1 MRVAHKFEF
10 KQFTV
15 HHDRS
20 TMKVGTDGVL
30 LGAWADVT
38 NATRILDVGTGSG
51 VIALMLAQRLNS
63 EIQIDAI
70 DISQDACEQ
79 ACENISQSPWPKKI
93 SVTHTPL
100 QEFDG
105 QPYDLIISNPP
116 FFSNSYKPPSSG
128 RIVARHTETLTH
140 SELLTHSK
148 RLLQPTGRLNVVL
161 PEAEANRL
169 KTLAEN
175 NNWYCTRKCIFR
187 SRISKPPERIL
198 MEFKLEAAPIN
209 LQELILYENDQEWS
223 EGYRALTKDFYLKL

>member
-1 MRVAHKFEF
+1 MRVAHKFDF
-10 KQFTV
+10 KQFSV

-38 NATRILDVGTGSG
+38 HATRILDVGTGSG

-63 EIQIDAI
+63 EVQIDAI

-79 ACENISQSPWPKKI
+79 AHENISQSPWPKKI

-100 QEFDG
+100 QEFDS

-140 SELLTHSK
+140 TELLTHSK
-148 RLLQPTGRLNVVL
+148 RLLQPAGRLNIVL
-161 PEAEANRL
+161 PEAEAKRL
-169 KTLAEN
+169 KTVAEY
-175 NNWYCTRKCIFR
+175 NNWFCTRKCIFR
-187 SRISKPPERIL
+187 SRNSKPPERIL
-198 MEFKLEAAPIN
+198 IEFKLEAAP
-209 LQELILYENDQEWS
+209 LHEEELILYENDQWS
-223 EGYRALTKDFYLKL
+223 EAYRALTKDFYLKL